1 MVYQEGLRSS
11 TLRWEKLS
19 QLGCSYGCF
28 LVRKEE
34 VVVGL
39 TIDDNYVTT
48 TNLEA
53 PGAKNK
59 FEANERA
66 MDYLFRALS
75 TEEFER

>member
-1 MVYQEGLRSS
+1 
-11 TLRWEKLS
+11 
-19 QLGCSYGCF
+19 
-28 LVRKEE
+28 VRKEE